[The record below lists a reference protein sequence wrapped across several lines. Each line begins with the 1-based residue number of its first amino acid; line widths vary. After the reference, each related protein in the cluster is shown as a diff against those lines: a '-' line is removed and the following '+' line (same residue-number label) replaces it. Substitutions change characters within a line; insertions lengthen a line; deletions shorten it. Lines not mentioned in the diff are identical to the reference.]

1 MTVSVA
7 GTAKCDC
14 ALSHRLAVPDPRHS
28 TGGED
33 EERDLPMNFAWIVIG
48 MAIVGAFAA
57 RVAWRHGRLE
67 SDLGFVSDQWLA
79 EHRLSQISD
88 PPR

>member
-1 MTVSVA
+1 MA
-7 GTAKCDC
+7 
-14 ALSHRLAVPDPRHS
+14 
-28 TGGED
+28 
-33 EERDLPMNFAWIVIG
+33 MNLAWIVIG
-48 MAIVGAFAA
+48 MAIVGAFAT

-67 SDLGFVSDQWLA
+67 SDLGFVSDRWVA